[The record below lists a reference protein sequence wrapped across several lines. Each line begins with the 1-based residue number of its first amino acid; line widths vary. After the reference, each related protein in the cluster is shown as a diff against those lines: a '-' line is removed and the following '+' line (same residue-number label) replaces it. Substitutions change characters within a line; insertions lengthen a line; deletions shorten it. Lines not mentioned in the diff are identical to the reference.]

1 MVINMPAGAEEIIN
15 CINKAGFEA
24 FIVGGCVRDCL
35 LGRMPNDWDITTSA
49 KPEQVKALFRRTI
62 DTGIQHGTVTILIG
76 DEQYEV
82 TTYRIDGDYS
92 DGRHPDDV
100 TYTSLLSDDLRRR
113 DFTINAMAYHPS
125 TGLVDLFGGVDDL
138 DKKIVRCVGNAEDR
152 FGEDALRMMRAIRF
166 AAALGYSIDDETYNA
181 IIKLHANL
189 SKVSAERI
197 RVEMEKLLISDNPDM
212 FRLFYETK
220 LTSIFMPEFDAAMET
235 KQNHPHHMYDVG
247 EHILHSLVYT
257 PSDKVL
263 RLTMLFHDIAKPR
276 MISIDEQG
284 VTHFKGHPAL
294 SGKMA
299 REIMSRLKYDNAT
312 IDAVSELAANHDR
325 YIGTDEVSVRRVLG
339 KLSDGAFP
347 NLMIVK
353 YADTMAQSD
362 YLRTEKLETIES
374 LKGIY
379 AKVIEAN
386 NCFKLKDLAVGGKDL
401 IKHGITPGPGLG
413 DILASML
420 EDVID
425 TPEHND
431 ADYLLSHLDEY
442 KK

>member
-197 RVEMEKLLISDNPDM
+197 RVEMEKL
-212 FRLFYETK
+212 
-220 LTSIFMPEFDAAMET
+220 
-235 KQNHPHHMYDVG
+235 
-247 EHILHSLVYT
+247 
-257 PSDKVL
+257 
-263 RLTMLFHDIAKPR
+263 
-276 MISIDEQG
+276 
-284 VTHFKGHPAL
+284 
-294 SGKMA
+294 
-299 REIMSRLKYDNAT
+299 
-312 IDAVSELAANHDR
+312 
-325 YIGTDEVSVRRVLG
+325 
-339 KLSDGAFP
+339 
-347 NLMIVK
+347 
-353 YADTMAQSD
+353 
-362 YLRTEKLETIES
+362 
-374 LKGIY
+374 
-379 AKVIEAN
+379 
-386 NCFKLKDLAVGGKDL
+386 
-401 IKHGITPGPGLG
+401 
-413 DILASML
+413 
-420 EDVID
+420 
-425 TPEHND
+425 
-431 ADYLLSHLDEY
+431 
-442 KK
+442 